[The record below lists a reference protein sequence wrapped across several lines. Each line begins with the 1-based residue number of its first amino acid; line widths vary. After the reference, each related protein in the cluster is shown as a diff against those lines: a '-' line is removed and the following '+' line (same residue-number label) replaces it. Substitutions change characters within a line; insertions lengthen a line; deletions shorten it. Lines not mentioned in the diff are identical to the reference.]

1 MRYFLSLVFIL
12 FLFSCRQNHPN
23 ETKLN
28 SDYLDKEIADRELI
42 ISKDTAFA
50 AELTNITK
58 EIGNLKLLTIDVEN
72 LSASINKSNL
82 YFAEASLKYKV
93 DTSGFVKLYKGVP
106 LIDIVNII
114 KKNHLNL
121 LNKIIISRNKNGA
134 LMYTA
139 Q

>member
-1 MRYFLSLVFIL
+1 MRYIFALL
-12 FLFSCRQNHPN
+12 FLFLLSCGRNHPN

-28 SDYLDKEIADRELI
+28 SEYLDKEIADRELI
-42 ISKDTAFA
+42 ISKDTAFSG
-50 AELTNITK
+50 ELAIITK
-58 EIGNLKLLTIDVEN
+58 EVNSLKYLTVDVEN
-72 LSASINKSNL
+72 LSASINKSNQ
-82 YFAEASLKYKV
+82 YFGEASLKYKV

-121 LNKIIISRNKNGA
+121 LNKIIISRNKNGE

>member
-1 MRYFLSLVFIL
+1 MRHILPLLVL
-12 FLFSCRQNHPN
+12 FLFSCGRSHPN

-28 SDYLDKEIADRELI
+28 SEYLDKEIADRELI
-42 ISKDTAFA
+42 ISKDTAFS
-50 AELTNITK
+50 AELANITK
-58 EIGNLKLLTIDVEN
+58 EVNSLKFLTADVEN
-72 LSASINKSNL
+72 LRAAINKSNQ
-82 YFAEASLKYKV
+82 YFGEASLKYKV

-121 LNKIIISRNKNGA
+121 LNKIIISRNKNGE